1 MNFPN
6 LAVSHSASSSSA
18 ARSFGFGEH
27 CHSPAGPGLAGSDE
41 APAPLSP
48 MERRALAR
56 ERALNERRRRIQ
68 EGAR

>member
-1 MNFPN
+1 MSFPN
-6 LAVSHSASSSSA
+6 LAVSHSMSSS

-27 CHSPAGPGLAGSDE
+27 CHSLAPGLAGSDE

-56 ERALNERRRRIQ
+56 ERALNERSRRIQ
-68 EGAR
+68 EGTR